1 MTTIRPTHLP
11 AHSAAQPSSSTMSE
25 AKSAAQRAFFQTALG
40 NAAKPAAQATQT
52 TPVATAAAAPAASTP
67 TVFAQPVQRIPDPK
81 AEAPTRILRPGSLLD
96 IRV

>member
-1 MTTIRPTHLP
+1 VTTIRPTHLP
-11 AHSAAQPSSSTMSE
+11 AQTAAQPSTSNMSE

-40 NAAKPAAQATQT
+40 GAAKPAAQAAQT
-52 TPVATAAAAPAASTP
+52 SQVATAAAPAAPAI
-67 TVFAQPVQRIPDPK
+67 FAQPVQRIPDPK